1 MCRFYDGG
9 VVDDSD
15 DDEDHDTHTLRHLPE
30 V

>member
-15 DDEDHDTHTLRHLPE
+15 DDEDDDTPTLAHLPK